1 MKELDRKQLDA
12 VAGGVIT
19 DPATGGTCT
28 DPRPPFPFPR
38 PQPSPWPPT
47 QPGPVYAL

>member
-12 VAGGVIT
+12 VAGGVII

-38 PQPSPWPPT
+38 PEPLPPT
-47 QPGPVYAL
+47 RPGPVYAL

>member
-1 MKELDRKQLDA
+1 MKELDRKDIDA

-28 DPRPPFPFPR
+28 EPRPPFPY
-38 PQPSPWPPT
+38 PPT
-47 QPGPVYAL
+47 QPLPFPQPPTKPGPLY